1 MESKCPDVTGYV
13 QDDVNPYILHMFKGT
28 FLLDMA
34 RIKLYVIL
42 IDTFES
48 VTTSLNPM
56 YT

>member
-1 MESKCPDVTGYV
+1 MTGYV